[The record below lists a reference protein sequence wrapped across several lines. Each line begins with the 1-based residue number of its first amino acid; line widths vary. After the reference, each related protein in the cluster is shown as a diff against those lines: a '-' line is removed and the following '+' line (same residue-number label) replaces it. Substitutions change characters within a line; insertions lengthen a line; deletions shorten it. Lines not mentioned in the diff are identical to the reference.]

1 MGPDINPLLY
11 LTGHENRVERI
22 GVLRKSHVCQKRI
35 VKFVWR
41 RFSANRKIY
50 TTTQTRRG
58 ASVC

>member
-41 RFSANRKIY
+41 
-50 TTTQTRRG
+50 
-58 ASVC
+58 